1 MRHYAKYHNHYT
13 TWGIYVK
20 TQILHNRAR
29 RCERTIWKS
38 KSRNRRATG
47 SRKRAIRPTCPA
59 IAHSAGR
66 NVAPTRE
73 QLADELESGLDG
85 ELAAKQQGKVAM
97 WVDWYGERDLVAGLL
112 RDRQRWGI
120 ATFPADRRGG
130 TYALGRGF
138 CITTQ
143 AADPQTAWQLVSFL
157 SRQLPENGFPA
168 RRSVAVSESYIQR
181 EGEEDAAV
189 AAASMENAV
198 LLSPFMMMGFSAPVE
213 KLDYALGHIADR
225 RATVIEAL
233 SPD

>member
-85 ELAAKQQGKVAM
+85 ELAAKQQGKEAM

-120 ATFPADRRGG
+120 ATFPKELRSG
-130 TYALGRGF
+130 TYALGRGL
-138 CITTQ
+138 CITAQ
-143 AADPQTAWQLVSFL
+143 AADPQLAWQLVAFL
-157 SRQLPENGFPA
+157 SQQLPEGDFPT
-168 RRSVAVSESYIQR
+168 RRSVAASESYVQR
-181 EGEEDAAV
+181 VGEEIAAV
-189 AAASMENAV
+189 AAASLEEAV
-198 LLSPFMMMGFSAPVE
+198 MISSYLLRFSAPIQR
-213 KLDYALGHIADR
+213 LSYTLGQIADGR
-225 RATVIEAL
+225 GTVEEAL
-233 SPD
+233 PGD

>member
-1 MRHYAKYHNHYT
+1 
-13 TWGIYVK
+13 
-20 TQILHNRAR
+20 
-29 RCERTIWKS
+29 
-38 KSRNRRATG
+38 
-47 SRKRAIRPTCPA
+47 
-59 IAHSAGR
+59 
-66 NVAPTRE
+66 
-73 QLADELESGLDG
+73 
-85 ELAAKQQGKVAM
+85 M

-112 RDRQRWGI
+112 RDGHRWGI